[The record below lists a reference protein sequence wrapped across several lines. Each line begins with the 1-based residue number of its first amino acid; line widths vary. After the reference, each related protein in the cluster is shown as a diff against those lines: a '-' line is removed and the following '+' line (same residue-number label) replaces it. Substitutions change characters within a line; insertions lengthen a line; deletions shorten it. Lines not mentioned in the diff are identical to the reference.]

1 MHVYVYT
8 YIYIIEQLSTV
19 IKQSQVLISRVQQ
32 SGELWNGYLAQENLI
47 L

>member
-32 SGELWNGYLAQENLI
+32 SGEL
-47 L
+47 